1 MTRKSLKNYAALYCI
16 IVAITASAAGQAG
29 HLDST
34 FGTGGI
40 ATQQTVITQLTN
52 VFSVGGVALQGD
64 GKIVVVGAVPGNND
78 FNVPAVLRFLSNGN
92 LDTTFGANGVFVLP
106 NSFGSYATVAIQ
118 SDGKILADTNAQAI
132 DGEVDRLTTA
142 GQLDSSFGSGGRV
155 SFHLDAVVGLALQP
169 DGRILASLQPVTGQ
183 RPEVTRLL
191 SNGSTDTSFGT
202 NGVAIPPSSGPLEVL
217 GNGDILVFGSVGN
230 VVSRL
235 TGTGAL
241 DTAFGVNGQLLAQ
254 DSAFASPAN
263 GDILVAGTL
272 IANPAAPTVGL
283 SVFAYQSVG
292 IGDPA
297 FGQNGGAET
306 PFVGFPMVTA
316 SGLGLES
323 TGNIVALGT
332 VSIRTTGAF
341 GLIRYTPT
349 GQLDTNFGSRGQ
361 VTTLFG
367 INSTVTASA
376 ITIQSDDKIVVA
388 GTVLITNL
396 HGQFT
401 TELVLAR
408 YLGH

>member
-1 MTRKSLKNYAALYCI
+1 MTRNSLKNYAALCCI
-16 IVAITASAAGQAG
+16 IVAITAPAAGQAG

-52 VFSVGGVALQGD
+52 VFSVAGVAIQGD

-142 GQLDSSFGSGGRV
+142 GQLDSSFGSGGWV

-272 IANPAAPTVGL
+272 ISNPAAPTVGL
-283 SVFAYQSVG
+283 AVFAYQSVG

-332 VSIRTTGAF
+332 VSIRNTGAF

-367 INSTVTASA
+367 VNSTVTASA

-401 TELVLAR
+401 AELVLAR